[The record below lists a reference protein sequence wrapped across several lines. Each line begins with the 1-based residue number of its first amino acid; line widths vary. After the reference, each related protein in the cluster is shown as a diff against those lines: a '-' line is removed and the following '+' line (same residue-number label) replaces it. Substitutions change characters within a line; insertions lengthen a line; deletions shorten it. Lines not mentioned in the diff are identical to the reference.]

1 MAGTPSVAA
10 PVVTVE
16 NVSENEL
23 GLFLRLRREAVTPA
37 EVGLPTGPRR
47 RTPGLRRAELAT
59 LAGVS
64 VEYLTRLEQGRDR
77 HPSSPVLIA
86 LSDALRLTPAQR
98 VHLLGFA
105 KAGDP
110 NFNCRGASGPNRRIR
125 PAVQAMLDQLEPA
138 PAAVMNRLTEI
149 LAVTDGYR
157 ALFGPIGMLDDG
169 LPGNYARYVLS
180 DPRAREF
187 YPDWEHKADKVVAT
201 LKQGPGRADPHVN
214 ALFDELAETLG
225 SEFTDRLDTIPGLP
239 DTNGVGRLE
248 HPEAGSLR
256 LAYETLHFSADDDQ
270 TLIVYLP
277 ADDATATALDRLV
290 GRRPGG
296 LRAVAG

>member
-1 MAGTPSVAA
+1 M
-10 PVVTVE
+10 
-16 NVSENEL
+16 SENEL

-77 HPSSPVLIA
+77 HPSAPVLIA
-86 LSDALRLTPAQR
+86 LADALRLTPAQR
-98 VHLLGFA
+98 VHLLNFA

-110 NFNCRGASGPNRRIR
+110 NFNCRGGSGPNRRIR

-138 PAAVMNRLTEI
+138 PAAVMNRLSEI

-157 ALFGPIGMLDDG
+157 ALFGPIGLLDGG
-169 LPGNYARYVLS
+169 LPGSYARYVLS
-180 DPRAREF
+180 DPRARDA

-214 ALFDELAETLG
+214 ALMDELAATVG
-225 SEFTDRLDTIPGLP
+225 PEFTRRLDTLPGLP
-239 DTNGVGRLE
+239 DTNGVGRLT
-248 HPEAGSLR
+248 HPEAGPLR
-256 LAYETLHFSADDDQ
+256 LAYETLHLSADDDQ
-270 TLIVYLP
+270 FLMVYLP

>member
-1 MAGTPSVAA
+1 M
-10 PVVTVE
+10 
-16 NVSENEL
+16 SENEL
-23 GLFLRLRREAVTPA
+23 GLFLRQRREAVTPA
-37 EVGLPTGPRR
+37 ELGLPTGTRR

-77 HPSSPVLIA
+77 RPSSEVLMA
-86 LSDALRLTPAQR
+86 LADALRLTPAQR
-98 VHLLGFA
+98 VHLLNFA

-110 NFNCRGASGPNRRIR
+110 NFNCRGGSGPNRRVR
-125 PAVQAMLDQLEPA
+125 PAVRAMLDQLEPA
-138 PAAVMNRLTEI
+138 PAALMNRLSEI

-157 ALFGPIGMLDDG
+157 ALFGPIGLLDGG
-169 LPGNYARYVLS
+169 LPGSYARFVLS
-180 DPRAREF
+180 DPRAREA

-214 ALFDELAETLG
+214 ALMDELAATVG
-225 SEFTDRLDTIPGLP
+225 PEFTRRLDTLPGLP
-239 DTNGVGRLE
+239 DTNGVGRLT
-248 HPEAGSLR
+248 HPEAGPLR
-256 LAYETLHFSADDDQ
+256 LAYETLNLSADDDQ
-270 TLIVYLP
+270 FLMVYLP

>member
-1 MAGTPSVAA
+1 M
-10 PVVTVE
+10 
-16 NVSENEL
+16 SENEL

-37 EVGLPTGPRR
+37 EVGLPTGARR

-77 HPSSPVLIA
+77 HPSASVLMA
-86 LSDALRLTPAQR
+86 FADALRLTPAQR

-110 NFNCRGASGPNRRIR
+110 NYNCRGGSGPNRGVR
-125 PAVQAMLDQLEPA
+125 PAVRAMLDQLEPA
-138 PAAVMNRLTEI
+138 PAALMNRLGEV

-157 ALFGPIGMLDDG
+157 ALFGPIGLLDGG
-169 LPGNYARYVLS
+169 LPGSYPRYVLT
-180 DPRAREF
+180 DPRARTA
-187 YPDWEHKADKVVAT
+187 YPDWDHKADKVVAT

-214 ALFDELAETLG
+214 ALLEELSATAG
-225 SEFTDRLDTIPGLP
+225 AEFTRRLDTIPGLP
-239 DTNGVGRLE
+239 DTNGVGRLT
-248 HPEAGSLR
+248 HPETGELR
-256 LAYETLHFSADDDQ
+256 LAYETLNLSADDDQ
-270 TLIVYLP
+270 YLMVYLP

>member
-1 MAGTPSVAA
+1 M
-10 PVVTVE
+10 
-16 NVSENEL
+16 SENEL

-77 HPSSPVLIA
+77 HPSAPVLIA
-86 LSDALRLTPAQR
+86 LADALRLTPAQR
-98 VHLLGFA
+98 VHLLNFV

-110 NFNCRGASGPNRRIR
+110 NFSCRGGSGPNRRIR

-138 PAAVMNRLTEI
+138 PAAIMNRLSEI

-157 ALFGPIGMLDDG
+157 ALFGPIGLLDGG
-169 LPGNYARYVLS
+169 LPGSYARYVLA
-180 DPRAREF
+180 DPRARDA
-187 YPDWEHKADKVVAT
+187 YPDWEQKADKVVAT
-201 LKQGPGRADPHVN
+201 LKQGPGRADPHVS
-214 ALFDELAETLG
+214 ALMDELAATVG
-225 SEFTDRLDTIPGLP
+225 PEFTRRLDTLPGLP
-239 DTNGVGRLE
+239 DTNGVGRLT
-248 HPEAGSLR
+248 HPESGPLR
-256 LAYETLHFSADDDQ
+256 LAYETLNLSADDDQ
-270 TLIVYLP
+270 FLMVYLP
-277 ADDATATALDRLV
+277 ADDATAQALDRLV

>member
-1 MAGTPSVAA
+1 M
-10 PVVTVE
+10 
-16 NVSENEL
+16 SENEL

>member
-1 MAGTPSVAA
+1 M
-10 PVVTVE
+10 
-16 NVSENEL
+16 SENEL
-23 GLFLRLRREAVTPA
+23 GLFLRQRREAVTPA
-37 EVGLPTGPRR
+37 EAGLPTGARR

-59 LAGVS
+59 LAGIS

-77 HPSSPVLIA
+77 HPSAPVLIA
-86 LSDALRLTPAQR
+86 LADALRLTPAQR
-98 VHLLGFA
+98 VHLLNFA

-110 NFNCRGASGPNRRIR
+110 NFNCRGGSGPNRRIR

-138 PAAVMNRLTEI
+138 PAAVMNRLSEI

-157 ALFGPIGMLDDG
+157 ALFGPIGLLDGG
-169 LPGNYARYVLS
+169 LPGSYARYVLS
-180 DPRAREF
+180 DPRARTA

-214 ALFDELAETLG
+214 ALIEELTAAVG
-225 SEFTDRLDTIPGLP
+225 PEFTHRLDTIPGLP
-239 DTNGVGRLE
+239 DTNGVGRLS
-248 HPEAGSLR
+248 HPEAGALR
-256 LAYETLHFSADDDQ
+256 LAYETLNLSADDDQ
-270 TLIVYLP
+270 FLMVYLP
-277 ADDATATALDRLV
+277 ADEATATALDRLV

>member
-1 MAGTPSVAA
+1 M
-10 PVVTVE
+10 
-16 NVSENEL
+16 SENEL

-37 EVGLPTGPRR
+37 EAGLPAGSRR
-47 RTPGLRRAELAT
+47 RTPGLRRSELAT

-77 HPSSPVLIA
+77 HPSASVLIA
-86 LSDALRLTPAQR
+86 LADALRLSPAQR
-98 VHLLGFA
+98 VHLLNFA

-110 NFNCRGASGPNRRIR
+110 NFNCRGGSGPNRRVR
-125 PAVQAMLDQLEPA
+125 PAVRAMLDQLEPA
-138 PAAVMNRLTEI
+138 PAALMNRLSEI

-157 ALFGPIGMLDDG
+157 ALFEPTGLLDGG
-169 LPGNYARYVLS
+169 LPGSYARYVLS
-180 DPRAREF
+180 DPRAREV

-201 LKQGPGRADPHVN
+201 LKQGPGRADPFVN
-214 ALFDELAETLG
+214 ALVEELASTVG
-225 SEFTDRLDTIPGLP
+225 PEFTRRLDTIPGLP
-239 DTNGVGRLE
+239 DTNGVGRLT
-248 HPEAGSLR
+248 HPEAGPLR
-256 LAYETLHFSADDDQ
+256 LAYETLNLSADDDQ
-270 TLIVYLP
+270 YLMVYLP

>member
-1 MAGTPSVAA
+1 M
-10 PVVTVE
+10 
-16 NVSENEL
+16 SENEL
-23 GLFLRLRREAVTPA
+23 GLFLRQRREAVTPA
-37 EVGLPTGPRR
+37 EAGLPTGARR

-77 HPSSPVLIA
+77 HPSAPVLIA
-86 LSDALRLTPAQR
+86 LADALRLTPAQR
-98 VHLLGFA
+98 VHLLNFA

-110 NFNCRGASGPNRRIR
+110 NFNCRGGSGPNRRIR

-138 PAAVMNRLTEI
+138 PAAVMNRLSEI

-157 ALFGPIGMLDDG
+157 ALFGPIGLLDGG
-169 LPGNYARYVLS
+169 LPGSYARYVLS
-180 DPRAREF
+180 DPRARTA

-214 ALFDELAETLG
+214 ALIEELTAAVG
-225 SEFTDRLDTIPGLP
+225 PEFTHRLDTIPGLP
-239 DTNGVGRLE
+239 DTNGVGRLS
-248 HPEAGSLR
+248 HPEAGALR
-256 LAYETLHFSADDDQ
+256 LAYETLNLSADDDQ
-270 TLIVYLP
+270 FLMVYLP
-277 ADDATATALDRLV
+277 ADEATATALDRLV